1 MHDVNENAELR
12 SVLLRWLD
20 AVSVRDWKSVGNML
34 SRDEAMLYLGTDD
47 LERWQGSDLAK
58 VFGKHLAE
66 VPDYEFVV
74 QEDSVTAYSNGAV
87 GWGSALINATFGD
100 RQPVLVR
107 NTVVFLLEDGVWR
120 LVQVHN
126 STGRP
131 NEETMGVSLTNT
143 MDELL
148 RSLGTV
154 DNGALDALS
163 RHGTATLVFTDI
175 EASTSTAASVGDTMW
190 ADLIEWHDNI
200 IAETVASHGGTLI
213 KALGD
218 GALISFTSAHAAAM
232 TAIDIQRRI
241 SADDAPVPIAIRI
254 GIHSG
259 DVVRAEGDVL
269 GTTVNTAARVTSAA
283 QGGEIVTSTVVYGM
297 LADSPEFVFGASR
310 QVTLRGL
317 DRIHEVFP
325 LTWRTDP

>member
-1 MHDVNENAELR
+1 MVNENAELR
-12 SVLLRWLD
+12 AVLLRWLH
-20 AVSVRDWKSVGNML
+20 AISIRDWKSVGNML
-34 SRDEAMLYLGTDD
+34 SRNEAMLYLGTDD
-47 LERWQGSDLAK
+47 RERWQGSDIAK
-58 VFGKHLAE
+58 VFGKHLADA
-66 VPDYEFVV
+66 PDYLFIVE
-74 QEDSVTAYSNGAV
+74 EDSVTAYSDGAV
-87 GWGSALINATFGD
+87 GWGSAFITATFGD

-148 RSLGTV
+148 KSLGTV
-154 DNGALDALS
+154 DQGALDALS

-175 EASTSTAASVGDTMW
+175 EASTSTAASVGDTAW
-190 ADLIEWHDNI
+190 AELIEWHDGI
-200 IAETVASHGGTLI
+200 IAETTASHGGVLI

-218 GALISFTSAHAAAM
+218 GALLSFTSAHAAAA

-259 DVVRAEGDVL
+259 DVVRTEGDVL

-283 QGGEIVTSTVVYGM
+283 QGAEIVTSAVVYGM
-297 LADSPEFVFGASR
+297 LADSPEFFFGPSR
-310 QVTLRGL
+310 QVTLKGL

-325 LTWRTDP
+325 LTWRTDL

>member
-1 MHDVNENAELR
+1 MNENAELR
-12 SVLLRWLD
+12 AVLLRWLD
-20 AVSVRDWKSVGNML
+20 AISVRDWNSVGNLL
-34 SRDEAMLYLGTDD
+34 SRNEAMLYLGTDD
-47 LERWQGSDLAK
+47 RERWQGSDIAK

-66 VPDYEFVV
+66 VSDYEFIV
-74 QEDSVTAYSNGAV
+74 QEDTVAAYSDGAV
-87 GWGSALINATFGD
+87 GWGRALIDATFGD

-107 NTVVFLLEDGVWR
+107 NTVVFLLEEGVWR

-148 RSLGTV
+148 KSLGTV
-154 DNGALDALS
+154 DKGALDALS
-163 RHGTATLVFTDI
+163 RHDTATLVFTDI
-175 EASTSTAASVGDTMW
+175 EASTSTAASVGDTAW
-190 ADLIEWHDNI
+190 ADLIKWHDRI
-200 IAETVASHGGTLI
+200 IEENATNHGGTLI

-218 GALISFTSAHAAAM
+218 GALISFTSAHAAAT

-241 SADDAPVPIAIRI
+241 SAEDAPVPIAIRI

-283 QGGEIVTSTVVYGM
+283 QGGEIMTSAVVYGM
-297 LADSPEFVFGASR
+297 LADSPEFAFRASR
-310 QVTLRGL
+310 QVTLKGL
-317 DRIHEVFP
+317 ERVHDVFP
-325 LTWRTDP
+325 LVWRADS